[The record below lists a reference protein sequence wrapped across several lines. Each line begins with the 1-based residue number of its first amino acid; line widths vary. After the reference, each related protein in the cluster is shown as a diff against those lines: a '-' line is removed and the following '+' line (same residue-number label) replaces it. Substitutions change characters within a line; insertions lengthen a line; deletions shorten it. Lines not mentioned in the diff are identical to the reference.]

1 MAELLHSRNL
11 PLACYTF
18 SNMDAIDIKEEKNY
32 ILISIN
38 GELEQADAM
47 QIRQLLDTFI
57 LEGRVRIAFQLIETQ
72 YLDSSILTTL
82 TLKAK
87 EAKKQSGYIAFVDIP
102 PVCLET
108 LQITKL
114 APYFDFVQSEEELA
128 NGGSILIGDV
138 K

>member
-1 MAELLHSRNL
+1 
-11 PLACYTF
+11 
-18 SNMDAIDIKEEKNY
+18 MDAIDIKEEKNY